1 LTAGREPNRPT
12 AGERLSAVGALLA
25 LVVSAGLALVG
36 VAVHLLAILVVT
48 AGLLICVTGCWYAVS
63 RRGLIRMISLLIVV
77 ATLGGTIA
85 GLFFAGIR
93 WYLVVLIAALAAGSV
108 LAARHALRRTDQA
121 LRADAARLAR
131 AGQPEHPVLIMNPKS
146 GGGKVERF
154 QLVLECR
161 KRGIEPILL
170 KPGDDLRELAEDA
183 VRRGAD
189 VLGMA
194 GGDGSQALVASV
206 AARADL
212 DYVCVPAGTRNH
224 FALDLGL
231 DRADVVGAL
240 DAYADALERHIDL
253 AEVNGRTFVNNA
265 SLGLYAQV
273 VQAPEYRD
281 AKLRTAAAVL
291 PGLLGPDARPLDL
304 CFTGPDG
311 AEHDT
316 AHLILVSNN
325 PYQLVP
331 TGGGVGTRERIDG
344 GALGVVTVMITDAA
358 QASQF
363 LALQAAGQAR
373 RFSGW
378 DEWAAPGFEIR
389 SAAPVPVGVDGEA
402 LIMEPPLIFTSRPA
416 ALRVRLPRR
425 TLRRSP
431 AARTVHVL
439 SRSTLTS
446 LARVAAG
453 VTPGSAGPGSAGDRS
468 RLAPAPPSPMP

>member
-1 LTAGREPNRPT
+1 MLT
-12 AGERLSAVGALLA
+12 
-25 LVVSAGLALVG
+25 LVASAGLALVG
-36 VAVHLLAILVVT
+36 VAVHLVAVLVVT

-63 RRGLIRMISLLIVV
+63 RRGLVRMISLLVV
-77 ATLGGTIA
+77 VGALGGTIA
-85 GLFFAGIR
+85 GLFFAGIN
-93 WYLVVLIAALAAGSV
+93 WLLLLLIIVLAGVSV
-108 LAARHALRRTDQA
+108 LTARHALRRTDQA
-121 LRADAARLAR
+121 LRADARRLPRAR
-131 AGQPEHPVLIMNPKS
+131 QPEHPVLIMNPKS

-154 QLVLECR
+154 HLVAECR
-161 KRGIEPILL
+161 QRGIEPVLL
-170 KPGDDLRELAEDA
+170 QPGDDLRELAEDA

-206 AARADL
+206 AAGAGL

-240 DAYADALERHIDL
+240 DAYADARERYIDL

-291 PGLLGPDARPLDL
+291 PDLLGPAARPLDL

-311 AEHDT
+311 VERRT

-344 GALGVVTVMITDAA
+344 GVLGLVTVMITDAA
-358 QASQF
+358 QASAF

-378 DEWAAPGFEIR
+378 AEWAAPRFEIR
-389 SAAPVPVGVDGEA
+389 SDAPVAVGVDGEA
-402 LIMEPPLIFTSRPA
+402 LVLDPPLIFTSRPA
-416 ALRVRLPRR
+416 ALRVRLSRR
-425 TLRRSP
+425 SLRRSP
-431 AARTVHVL
+431 AARTVQVL
-439 SRSTLTS
+439 SASTVTG

-453 VTPGSAGPGSAGDRS
+453 TMRD
-468 RLAPAPPSPMP
+468 

>member
-1 LTAGREPNRPT
+1 
-12 AGERLSAVGALLA
+12 LLA
-25 LVVSAGLALVG
+25 LVASAGLALVG

-48 AGLLICVTGCWYAVS
+48 VGLLICVMGCWYAVS
-63 RRGLIRMISLLIVV
+63 RRGLVRMISLLVVV
-77 ATLGGTIA
+77 AALGGTIT
-85 GLFFAGIR
+85 GLFYAGIN
-93 WYLVVLIAALAAGSV
+93 WLLLLLIIVLASVSV

-121 LRADAARLAR
+121 LRADARRLPRAR
-131 AGQPEHPVLIMNPKS
+131 QPVHPVLIMNPKS

-154 QLVLECR
+154 HLVAECR
-161 KRGIEPILL
+161 QRGIEPILL
-170 KPGDDLRELAEDA
+170 QPGDDLRELAEDA

-206 AARADL
+206 AAGAGL

-240 DAYADALERHIDL
+240 DAYADARERHIDL

-291 PGLLGPDARPLDL
+291 PDLLGPAAQPLDL

-311 AEHDT
+311 VERHT

-331 TGGGVGTRERIDG
+331 TGGGLGTRERIDG
-344 GALGVVTVMITDAA
+344 GMLGVVTVTITDAA
-358 QASQF
+358 QASAF

-378 DEWAAPGFEIR
+378 AEWAAPHFEIR
-389 SAAPVPVGVDGEA
+389 SDAPVAVGVDGEA
-402 LIMEPPLIFTSRPA
+402 LVLDPPLIFTSRPA
-416 ALRVRLPRR
+416 ALRVRLARR
-425 TLRRSP
+425 SLRRSP
-431 AARTVHVL
+431 AARTVQVL
-439 SRSTLTS
+439 SASTVTG

-453 VTPGSAGPGSAGDRS
+453 TMRG
-468 RLAPAPPSPMP
+468 